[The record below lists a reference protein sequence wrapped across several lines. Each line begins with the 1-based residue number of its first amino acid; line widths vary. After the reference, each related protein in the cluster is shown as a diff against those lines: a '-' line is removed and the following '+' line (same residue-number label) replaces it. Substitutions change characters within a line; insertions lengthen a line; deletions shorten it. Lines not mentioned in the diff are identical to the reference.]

1 MSDYQPPLRDIR
13 FVFEHIAGLRDL
25 AQLDAYAHADP
36 ETVAGLVEEAGRFCA
51 EAVAPTNREGD
62 VHGTVLRDG
71 EVILPESFQK
81 VYSQYVEAGW
91 GALHHPAE
99 FGGGEFPLLVANAF
113 KEMLNAANLAFSLG
127 PLLTTGAV
135 YALSH
140 HGSDE
145 LKQTYLPKMVS
156 GEWSGTMNL
165 TEPQAGSDV
174 GAVTTK
180 AVPADDGTYRITGQ
194 KIFITF
200 GEHQLTENIIHLV
213 LARLPDA
220 PPGTKGIS
228 LFLVPKFLV
237 DDDGSLGARNDVTCV
252 TVEHK
257 MGIMASPTCVMA
269 YGEQTDGAVGY
280 LVGAPHDGMRAM
292 FTMMNDAR
300 LGVGL
305 EGVAIADRA
314 YQQALTYA
322 QDRRQG
328 RAVGAPAGEQS
339 PIIMHADVRRMLMTM
354 KAQIEASRCL
364 TYANAAAID
373 LAHAHP
379 EPATREYNQKLA
391 DLYTPLSKAWGTDLG
406 VELTS
411 VAVQIHGGM
420 GYIEESGVAQHYRD
434 ARIAPIYEGTN
445 GIQAIDLVGRK
456 LPYDNGDFVRSF
468 IADLRTTADGL
479 AGEELASIRTHLTDA
494 LDVLAETTEWLL
506 SQRDDVQDVFAGA
519 TPFLRLMATVVGGA
533 FMARSAQVALE
544 LRDDA
549 AGEER
554 DFLDAKL
561 VTARFYAE
569 QVLPQVHGLK
579 HQVTATAR
587 DLFALSPAQLGL

>member
-156 GEWSGTMNL
+156 GEWTGTMNL

-180 AVPADDGTYRITGQ
+180 AVPAGRRHLPDHGAEDLHHLRRAR
-194 KIFITF
+194 
-200 GEHQLTENIIHLV
+200 QLTENIIHLV

-228 LFLVPKFLV
+228 LFIVPKFLV
-237 DDDGSLGARNDVTCV
+237 DDDGSLGERNDVTCV
-252 TVEHK
+252 SHRAQDGHHGVAHLRH
-257 MGIMASPTCVMA
+257 GLRRA
-269 YGEQTDGAVGY
+269 GDGAVGY
-280 LVGAPHDGMRAM
+280 LVGA
-292 FTMMNDAR
+292 
-300 LGVGL
+300 
-305 EGVAIADRA
+305 
-314 YQQALTYA
+314 
-322 QDRRQG
+322 
-328 RAVGAPAGEQS
+328 
-339 PIIMHADVRRMLMTM
+339 
-354 KAQIEASRCL
+354 
-364 TYANAAAID
+364 
-373 LAHAHP
+373 
-379 EPATREYNQKLA
+379 
-391 DLYTPLSKAWGTDLG
+391 
-406 VELTS
+406 
-411 VAVQIHGGM
+411 
-420 GYIEESGVAQHYRD
+420 
-434 ARIAPIYEGTN
+434 
-445 GIQAIDLVGRK
+445 
-456 LPYDNGDFVRSF
+456 
-468 IADLRTTADGL
+468 RTTAC
-479 AGEELASIRTHLTDA
+479 APCSR
-494 LDVLAETTEWLL
+494 
-506 SQRDDVQDVFAGA
+506 
-519 TPFLRLMATVVGGA
+519 
-533 FMARSAQVALE
+533 
-544 LRDDA
+544 
-549 AGEER
+549 
-554 DFLDAKL
+554 
-561 VTARFYAE
+561 
-569 QVLPQVHGLK
+569 
-579 HQVTATAR
+579 
-587 DLFALSPAQLGL
+587 